1 MGAEIVES
9 AKDDRLGWT
18 NLCASWNESA
28 LLSIVTKCALKCAA
42 CVWQRQRTAIDH
54 TERARHDAIAAAVAN
69 IILHENGANF
79 CAYDRSGW
87 TRFKTA
93 CFLAVLANIG

>member
-1 MGAEIVES
+1 MGAKIVES

-42 CVWQRQRTAIDH
+42 CVWQRQRPAIDH